1 MNIWQRHWDRIRAR
15 LAPLLGREALESDL
29 RRELDT
35 HLALEAEEQ
44 RESGAAPED
53 AHYAALR
60 IFGNS
65 ARVAEEVR
73 ESWGLL
79 WLEKFLRDVRYGVRS
94 LRKSPGFTAVAVLTL
109 ALGIGANTA
118 IFSVMNALILEPLPF
133 RAADRLVRILST
145 KNGALILG
153 YANPG
158 GPSAPDLQDLAKG
171 SHTLEKMVLY
181 DMWRKNVSFADAAME
196 PQQMN
201 VGLIPPG
208 YFEILDMVPLM
219 GRPFTEEEARG
230 SKPANVAAISARMWR
245 SRLGADSAIL
255 RRKIIINDEPYSIV
269 AVMPDIIPDWMERG
283 APEVWTPASFSE
295 AFPESA
301 RASRGFTVLAKLKP
315 GVSLEQAQADLSTIA
330 ANLAATHPVDDGV
343 GVVVKQLIDTRVG
356 PMRPMLFL
364 LTGAVALI
372 LLIACVNLAN
382 LLLARN
388 SARHHELALRAALGS
403 GRRGLIRLLLAETLV
418 LSLAGG
424 AAGLLL
430 AYMGLASLARIHP
443 AELPQLAAIS
453 LDARVLAFTFAISL
467 ITSLLFGLAPALT
480 DTRLN
485 LADALKQGGRSGTPG
500 RSSQRVRNVLVV
512 TEMAMS
518 LTLLVSAA
526 LLVQSIMRLERQ
538 SLGVRPE
545 HLVKGHIFLAGIRYP
560 NPDAITRFCDQFGA
574 RVRAVPGVQDASVT
588 TLFPPYNGWSQML
601 GIAGNTAT
609 RVQDIP
615 QAQFGVTDSHFLA
628 TTGIPLLRGR
638 DFADSDTATTSSVAL
653 ISRELQRRY
662 FATQDPIGQKI
673 HIGPPKFLQVPIGAN
688 TTDSSDVTVIGVI
701 GDIRNVGLALPPE
714 PQVLVLYAQHPLVN
728 YGFKDLLVRTAS
740 DPQFVLPE
748 IRRQLHEMDSD
759 MPLAEV
765 QTMDDLVA
773 KQIGSQR
780 FTTALLASF
789 ALAGLALAVVGIY
802 GVMSYLV
809 ARRMQEFGVRVAL
822 GASSANI
829 LALVV
834 RQGMSMAL
842 LGAAIGLLGAYAARQ
857 LTSGLLF
864 GISPADP
871 LTFFAA
877 ASFLLAIAAIACA
890 IPGARV
896 MRVDPASILRE
907 G

>member
-1 MNIWQRHWDRIRAR
+1 MKIWQRLRKR
-15 LAPLLGREALESDL
+15 LASLRGSDAFESDL
-29 RRELDT
+29 RRELES
-35 HLALEAEEQ
+35 HLELEAEEQ
-44 RESGAAPED
+44 LESGAAPEEARD
-53 AHYAALR
+53 AAHR

-65 ARVAEEVR
+65 ARVAEDVR
-73 ESWGLL
+73 ESRSLQ
-79 WLEKFLRDVRYGVRS
+79 WLENFLRDVRYGVRS

-133 RAADRLVRILST
+133 PAADRLVRILST
-145 KNGALILG
+145 KNGALIMG
-153 YANPG
+153 YASPG
-158 GPSAPDLQDLAKG
+158 GPSGPDLQDFAKS
-171 SHTLEKMVLY
+171 SHTLEKIVAY
-181 DMWRKNVSFADAAME
+181 DMWPKNVSSADAASE
-196 PQQMN
+196 PEQMGI
-201 VGLIPPG
+201 GLIPPG
-208 YFEILDMVPLM
+208 YFEILDMAPLM
-219 GRPFTEEEARG
+219 GRPFTEEEARA
-230 SKPANVAAISARMWR
+230 SKPPNVAAISTRIWR
-245 SRLGADSAIL
+245 SRFGGDKSIL
-255 RRKIIINDEPYSIV
+255 SRKITINDEPYSIV
-269 AVMPDIIPDWMERG
+269 AVMPDIIPDWTERG
-283 APEVWTPASFSE
+283 APEIWTPASFMDGLSE
-295 AFPESA
+295 SDRGA
-301 RASRGFTVLAKLKP
+301 RGITVLAKLKP
-315 GVSLEQAQADLSTIA
+315 GVSVKQAQADLSTIA

-343 GVVVKQLIDTRVG
+343 GVIVRRLIDTRAG

-388 SARHHELALRAALGS
+388 SARQQELALRAALGS

-430 AYMGLASLARIHP
+430 AYAGLVSLARIHP
-443 AELPQLAAIS
+443 ADLPQLAAIK

-467 ITSLLFGLAPALT
+467 VTSLLFGLAPALT

-485 LADALKQGGRSGTPG
+485 LADALKQGGRSGTAG
-500 RSSQRVRNVLVV
+500 RSAQRVRNILVV

-518 LTLLVSAA
+518 LMLLISAG
-526 LLVQSIMRLERQ
+526 LLVQSIMHLEHQ
-538 SLGVRPE
+538 DLGVRADY
-545 HLVKGHIFLAGIRYP
+545 LVKGHIYLAKIRYP
-560 NPDAITRFCDQFGA
+560 NPDSITRFSDEFGA
-574 RVRAVPGVQDASVT
+574 RVRAIPGVQDASIT

-601 GIAGNTAT
+601 GIAGNSAT
-609 RVQDIP
+609 RIQDIP

-628 TTGIPLLRGR
+628 TMGIPLLRGR
-638 DFADSDTATTSSVAL
+638 DFAASDTATTAPVAL

-662 FATQDPIGQKI
+662 FATQDPLGQKI
-673 HIGPPKFLQVPIGAN
+673 HIGPPKFLQMPVGED

-714 PQVLVLYAQHPLVN
+714 PQILVLYSQHPLVN
-728 YGFKDLLVRTAS
+728 YGFKDLLVRTTS
-740 DPQFVLPE
+740 DPLYALPE
-748 IRRQLHEMDSD
+748 IRRQLHQMDSD
-759 MPLAEV
+759 IPLAAV

-802 GVMSYLV
+802 GVISYLV

-829 LALVV
+829 LSLVV

-842 LGAAIGLLGAYAARQ
+842 VGAAIGLFGAYAARQ
-857 LTSGLLF
+857 FIGGLLF

-871 LTFFAA
+871 LTFLAA
-877 ASFLLAIAAIACA
+877 ACFLLAIAAIACA

-896 MRVDPASILRE
+896 MYIDPSRILRQ

>member
-1 MNIWQRHWDRIRAR
+1 MNFWQRLRHRFRAR
-15 LAPLLGREALESDL
+15 LAPLLGRAAREIDL
-29 RRELDT
+29 RRELDA
-35 HLALEAEEQ
+35 HLELEAEEL
-44 RESGAAPED
+44 RESGAAPDE
-53 AHYAALR
+53 ARYAARRAL
-60 IFGNS
+60 GNS
-65 ARVAEEVR
+65 ALVAEDVR
-73 ESWGLL
+73 ESWGRL

-133 RAADRLVRILST
+133 PAADRLVRILST

-153 YANPG
+153 YAYPG
-158 GPSAPDLQDLAKG
+158 GPSGPDLQDFARS
-171 SHTLEKMVLY
+171 SHTFDKVILY
-181 DMWRKNVSFADAAME
+181 DMWRKNVSFADAAIE
-196 PQQMN
+196 PEQMN
-201 VGLIPPG
+201 IGLVPPG
-208 YFEILDMVPLM
+208 YFEILEIAPLM
-219 GRPFTEEEARG
+219 GRPFTDEEARG
-230 SKPANVAAISARMWR
+230 SRPAYVAAISARLWR
-245 SRLGADSAIL
+245 SRFAGDKSIL
-255 RRKIIINDEPYSIV
+255 NRKILINDEPYAIV
-269 AVMPDIIPDWMERG
+269 AVMSDIIPDWMERG
-283 APEVWTPASFSE
+283 APEVWTPVSFTEGLSE
-295 AFPESA
+295 SD
-301 RASRGFTVLAKLKP
+301 RAGRGFTVLARMKP
-315 GVSLEQAQADLSTIA
+315 GVSLKQAQADLSTIA
-330 ANLAATHPVDDGV
+330 ANLAATHPVDEGV
-343 GVVVKQLIDTRVG
+343 GVIVRRLIDTRVG

-364 LTGAVALI
+364 LMGAVALI

-424 AAGLLL
+424 ATGLLL
-430 AYMGLASLARIHP
+430 AYVGLASLARIHP
-443 AELPQLAAIS
+443 ADLPQLAAIS

-480 DTRLN
+480 DARLN
-485 LADALKQGGRSGTPG
+485 LAEALKQGGRSGTPG
-500 RSSQRVRNVLVV
+500 RSNQRMRNVLVV

-518 LTLLVSAA
+518 LMLLVSAG

-538 SLGVRPE
+538 SLGVRAE
-545 HLVKGHIFLAGIRYP
+545 DLVKGHIYLAPVRYA
-560 NPDAITRFCDQFGA
+560 NPEAITRFCDQFGS
-574 RVRAVPGVQDASVT
+574 RVRAVPGVLDASIT

-609 RVQDIP
+609 RIQDIP

-628 TTGIPLLRGR
+628 TTGVPLLRGR
-638 DFADSDTATTSSVAL
+638 DFSDSDTATTAPVAL

-662 FATQDPIGQKI
+662 FSTQDPLGQKI
-673 HIGPPKFLQVPIGAN
+673 HIGPPLFLQMPIGAN
-688 TTDSSDVTVIGVI
+688 TSDASDVTVIGVI

-714 PQVLVLYAQHPLVN
+714 PQIVVLYSQHPLVN
-728 YGFKDLLVRTAS
+728 YGFKDLLVRTSGDA
-740 DPQFVLPE
+740 QFALPE
-748 IRRQLHEMDSD
+748 IRRQLHKMDSD

-780 FTTALLASF
+780 FTTVLLASF

-809 ARRMQEFGVRVAL
+809 ARRTQEFGVRVAL
-822 GASSANI
+822 GANSANI

-842 LGAAIGLLGAYAARQ
+842 VGAALGLFGAYAARQ

-864 GISPADP
+864 GVSPADP
-871 LTFFAA
+871 LTFCAA
-877 ASFLLAIAAIACA
+877 AGFLLAIAAIACA

-896 MRVDPASILRE
+896 MRIDPASILRE